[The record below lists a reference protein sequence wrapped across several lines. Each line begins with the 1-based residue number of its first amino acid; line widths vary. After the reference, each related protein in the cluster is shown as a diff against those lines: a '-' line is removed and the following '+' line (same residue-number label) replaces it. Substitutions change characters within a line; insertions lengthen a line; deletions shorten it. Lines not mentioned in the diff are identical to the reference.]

1 MVGKKEIAGEVL
13 KVSHISVGNFR
24 AVMFLLWR
32 SSCSVHRHGAT
43 GAHDLRPIAQQCLI
57 YLC

>member
-32 SSCSVHRHGAT
+32 SSCSVHRHVAI
-43 GAHDLRPIAQQCLI
+43 GAHDLQQIARQRQ
-57 YLC
+57 